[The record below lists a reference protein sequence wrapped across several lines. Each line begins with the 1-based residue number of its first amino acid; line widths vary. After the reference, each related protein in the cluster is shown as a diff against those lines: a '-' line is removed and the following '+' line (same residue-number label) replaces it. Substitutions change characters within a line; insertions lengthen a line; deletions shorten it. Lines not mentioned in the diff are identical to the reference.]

1 VATLSGLAA
10 TLLLVAPPGI
20 AAQGDEEDPVRLGV
34 EVDGSARMELGG
46 LLDEG
51 GLVRALHS
59 GLPLRIQAVVELW
72 KDGFFDSQRGRAEW
86 RATVVYD
93 PLAERY
99 RVASAGPDT
108 LAAILDSLG
117 AVEAVL
123 QERFDL
129 PLAPDEAGRFYY
141 LGEVRVE
148 TLSLSDLEELQ
159 TWLRGDLAPAVSGE
173 GRVEDAVGSGVRRM
187 LVRMLGLPAR
197 RLRVRSPVFEIPE
210 RPSP

>member
-1 VATLSGLAA
+1 MATLPGLMVALLLAA
-10 TLLLVAPPGI
+10 ATGI
-20 AAQGDEEDPVRLGV
+20 AAQDGEEAPVRLGV
-34 EVDGSARMELGG
+34 EADGSARMELGG

-59 GLPLRIQAVVELW
+59 GLPLRILAVVELW

-99 RVASAGPDT
+99 RVASAGLDT
-108 LAAILDSLG
+108 LAVTLDSLE
-117 AVEAVL
+117 AVEAAL
-123 QERFDL
+123 QDRFEL
-129 PLAPDEAGRFYY
+129 PLAPEEAGRFYY

-197 RLRVRSPVFEIPE
+197 RLRVRSPAVEIPE
-210 RPSP
+210 RPPP